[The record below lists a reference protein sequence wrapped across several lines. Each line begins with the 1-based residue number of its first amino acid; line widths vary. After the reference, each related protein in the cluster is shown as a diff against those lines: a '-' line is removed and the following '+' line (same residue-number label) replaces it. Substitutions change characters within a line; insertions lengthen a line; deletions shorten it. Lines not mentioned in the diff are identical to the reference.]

1 MAVAQKKLTS
11 DFGFKSPG
19 FQVDENG
26 ALFSASLN
34 TDNFLINGNSVLSS
48 TGDTLSP
55 VVVNSS
61 LETVGNLTGLTV
73 IGDVNLKQGSV
84 QRLSIIGGR
93 VRINSGLLGSIDNVE
108 IGVNTPSRVVATRLD
123 VTSILNANNVSMSMN
138 NSSVSGSVTF
148 IDGLIVPTPTISTEA
163 ASKGYVDNAVIAFS
177 VAFGA

>member
-34 TDNFLINGNSVLSS
+34 TNNFLINGNSILSTS
-48 TGDTLSP
+48 GDTLSP

-73 IGDVNLKQGSV
+73 IGDVNLKQGSA

-123 VTSILNANNVSMSMN
+123 VTSTMNANNVSISMD
-138 NSSVSGSVTF
+138 SSSISGSVTF
-148 IDGLIVPTPTISTEA
+148 VDGLAVPTPQTNTDA
-163 ASKGYVDNAVIAFS
+163 ASKGYVDNSVIAFS